1 MNRLRSI
8 LSPVFIF
15 LILMSGSSFMVGIH
29 LCRGTV
35 QNVALF
41 KKADGCEKEKQLP
54 PCHRKLTKPC
64 CEDEEVFHEGQGFKN
79 TITQINIATPL
90 VADVI
95 HTPVLIAEIISSAI
109 QQKKYCNYDP
119 PLRSRDLTV
128 SHQVFLI

>member
-8 LSPVFIF
+8 LSPVLIF
-15 LILMSGSSFMVGIH
+15 LTLMSGSSFMVGIH
-29 LCRGTV
+29 LCGGTV
-35 QNVALF
+35 QNIALF

-54 PCHRKLTKPC
+54 PCHRKMTKPC
-64 CEDEEVFHEGQGFKN
+64 CEDETVFHEGQGFKN
-79 TITQINIATPL
+79 TLTQINIAAPF

-95 HTPVLIAEIISSAI
+95 HAPVLIAEIISSAS
-109 QQKKYCNYDP
+109 QQKQYYNYDP